1 MANNFKLKTKLG
13 TGGIAA
19 GAVQDVYTVPGGTT
33 SIIIG
38 LTIAN
43 KVANSVT
50 VDVKIESN
58 TVDVETNTN
67 VNIGENLPIP
77 SGGSLDALAG
87 KVVLET
93 TDKLTVTCDTLDGID
108 TALSVMEIT

>member
-1 MANNFKLKTKLG
+1 MANTFKLKTKLG
-13 TGGIAA
+13 SNVAA
-19 GAVQDVYTVPGGTT
+19 NAEQTVYTVPGATT

-38 LTIAN
+38 LTVAN
-43 KVANSVT
+43 LTSNSVT
-50 VDVKIESN
+50 VDVKINRASLN
-58 TVDVETNTN
+58 DVS
-67 VNIGENLPIP
+67 IGLNLPIP

-93 TDKLTVTCDTLDGID
+93 TDVITVTCDTLNGID

>member
-1 MANNFKLKTKLG
+1 MANAFKIKTA
-13 TGGIAA
+13 TGGSTA
-19 GAVQDVYTVPGGTT
+19 GGQDITVYTVPAATT
-33 SIIIG
+33 AVIIG

-67 VNIGENLPIP
+67 VNIGQNLPIP
-77 SGGSLDALAG
+77 SGSSLDALAG
-87 KVVLET
+87 KVVLQT
-93 TDKLTVTCDTLDGID
+93 TDVLKIQSDTANSVDI
-108 TALSVMEIT
+108 ALSVMEIT